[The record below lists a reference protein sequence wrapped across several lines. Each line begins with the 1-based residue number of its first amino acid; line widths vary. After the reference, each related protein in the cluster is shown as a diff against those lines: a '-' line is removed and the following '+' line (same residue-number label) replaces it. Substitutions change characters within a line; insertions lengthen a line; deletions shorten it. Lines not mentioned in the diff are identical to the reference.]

1 MGLARSPAAAIWRAR
16 HRERQGAGHAKAV
29 WGGLGIAA
37 GYDETD
43 KHKKIDTNFAALVN
57 FQPTQHA
64 SARHPQKQGT
74 NYYAGGTER

>member
-1 MGLARSPAAAIWRAR
+1 MAQFIESAFMCDGRGSCLGRTRN
-16 HRERQGAGHAKAV
+16 HR
-29 WGGLGIAA
+29 
-37 GYDETD
+37 GYDEAT